1 MQKDFNLQKKKPK
14 KVEEVLKNVQEKME
28 FFCKKIMNAKNDEKD
43 PDFRVERRDY
53 DLLTE
58 SQIKENKDCGY
69 ELNEHEVKVQE
80 EARKRQDILDQRSKD
95 FKRPIDA
102 LRALASK
109 HDRAYF
115 VLSSEVFVHLDDPT
129 KYEPRIVLHSVF

>member
-28 FFCKKIMNAKNDEKD
+28 FFCKKIMNAKDVEKD

-58 SQIKENKDCGY
+58 SQKKENEDCGY
-69 ELNEHEVKVQE
+69 ELNEHEKKVQE
-80 EARKRQDILDQRSKD
+80 EA
-95 FKRPIDA
+95 
-102 LRALASK
+102 
-109 HDRAYF
+109 
-115 VLSSEVFVHLDDPT
+115 
-129 KYEPRIVLHSVF
+129 